1 MIIFHTSK
9 ASVRSVYI
17 TGSTPTSTSSAN
29 SLSRNHIVSRVAN
42 LAYARLGVR
51 AFSTSRL
58 TSDEFSSANLS
69 PSWHQFFTG
78 VSI

>member
-17 TGSTPTSTSSAN
+17 AGSTSSSTGSAN

-42 LAYARLGVR
+42 LAHARLGVR
-51 AFSTSRL
+51 AFPTPRL
-58 TSDEFSSANLS
+58 TSDELSSANLS
-69 PSWHQFFTG
+69 PSWHQFLTG